1 MKLKVTINQLRK
13 GSRRKANTLKSFL
26 TLFLIICPAFTALI
40 TFESL
45 HQDRGG
51 TPYSSVVEKPNSRPL
66 VRFSLKDAT
75 ITNVTHPMV
84 TSRKSIV
91 EISDSMNPK

>member
-1 MKLKVTINQLRK
+1 MILKTSLTKKKK
-13 GSRRKANTLKSFL
+13 GSRKGAVTPTTFL

-40 TFESL
+40 TTESL
-45 HQDRGG
+45 RQEIGG
-51 TPYSSVVEKPNSRPL
+51 KIYSSFEGMPNLRPL

-91 EISDSMNPK
+91 ENSDSMNPK